1 MKMKRIISIVL
12 ISTFLMSLGGCA
24 RTEVTDSSSVSETS
38 SENIT
43 ELSKIVIDDGYTAE
57 PPYITSLEYEFNP
70 HIYVEKFAPEIP
82 QDYWESFY
90 NLCDALRAGE
100 PTFECSSQAAY
111 NWATDSVTLGELF
124 PAACVKVKGV
134 SNDGTIAYEN
144 GVGRIYYQIPVEE
157 FVQRQSDFE
166 AMVED
171 VLNTYLEP
179 DDDDFEKCIK
189 LYDYMETE
197 FTYDYDF
204 GYESM
209 PDGANYTT
217 MISHKG
223 QCIEFASVYAYY
235 LLQAGVE
242 AFQVGCCVPEM
253 AHSWTYIIING
264 NGYHADP
271 TWSLKED
278 TGETDLSLY
287 YFLMDDH
294 RRVASGCPVDSL
306 QIPLLPQYF
315 DVNSDLDFPANHGDY
330 LFPSGSFYDYMDEQ
344 DKILYYRDPNG
355 QHAFGY

>member
-166 AMVED
+166 VEGFTT
-171 VLNTYLEP
+171 VNGKSTSIGKTITAYVVGAKHPKFTNAKSVTVKSKKKLTLGVGK
-179 DDDDFEKCIK
+179 FSSIK
-189 LYDYMETE
+189 AVTTLAKKNRKLSNE
-197 FTYDYDF
+197 
-204 GYESM
+204 
-209 PDGANYTT
+209 GAKQFRYYSSNEAVATV
-217 MISHKG
+217 SSKG
-223 QCIEFASVYAYY
+223 RIKAVGAGTCVIHVYA
-235 LLQAGVE
+235 Q
-242 AFQVGCCVPEM
+242 
-253 AHSWTYIIING
+253 NG
-264 NGYHADP
+264 
-271 TWSLKED
+271 
-278 TGETDLSLY
+278 LSKTIE
-287 YFLMDDH
+287 
-294 RRVASGCPVDSL
+294 VT
-306 QIPLLPQYF
+306 
-315 DVNSDLDFPANHGDY
+315 VN
-330 LFPSGSFYDYMDEQ
+330 
-344 DKILYYRDPNG
+344 
-355 QHAFGY
+355 